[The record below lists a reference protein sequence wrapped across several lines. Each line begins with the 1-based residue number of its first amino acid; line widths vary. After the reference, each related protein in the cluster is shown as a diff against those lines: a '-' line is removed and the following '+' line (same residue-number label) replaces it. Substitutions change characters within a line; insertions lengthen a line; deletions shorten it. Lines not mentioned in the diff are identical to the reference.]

1 MSSTAPPYAPQSQT
15 PVLSNI
21 LGSLGQICAAVV
33 ALQLKIHPTAVGW
46 CLLVVLSERAAN

>member
-46 CLLVVLSERAAN
+46 CLLVVLSECAAN